1 MVLAA
6 LLLVLAAP
14 IMLAV
19 WVAIRL
25 ESRGPAIFRQE
36 RLGRNGRPFVL
47 LKFRSMALDAEQ
59 ATGPVWAAQD
69 DPRVTRVGRFI
80 RKTRLDE
87 LPQLWNVLRGDM
99 SFIGPR
105 PERPHFIQALQE
117 VVPYYAQ
124 RLSVP
129 PGLTGWAQV
138 RYPYG
143 ASVEDAL
150 EKLQYDLY
158 YIKNMSLFL
167 DLMIVLGTAQVVLF
181 GRGAR

>member
-1 MVLAA
+1 
-6 LLLVLAAP
+6 
-14 IMLAV
+14 
-19 WVAIRL
+19 
-25 ESRGPAIFRQE
+25 
-36 RLGRNGRPFVL
+36 VL
-47 LKFRSMALDAEQ
+47 LKFRSMALDAER
-59 ATGPVWAAQD
+59 ATGPVWAGAD
-69 DPRVTRVGRFI
+69 DPRVTRVGRVI
-80 RKTRLDE
+80 RMARLDE
-87 LPQLWNVLRGDM
+87 LPQLWNVLRGEM

-105 PERPHFIQALQE
+105 PERPHFIQELQE

-124 RLSVP
+124 RLCVP

-167 DLMIVLGTAQVVLF
+167 DLMILLGTVQVVLF